1 MTMPNKLKPCP
12 FCGSERVGFVRDLEM
27 VSITGIW
34 CADCRSLTKWV
45 IPMKTKETVGENE
58 AKWAKKWNR
67 RTNPTD
73 AND

>member
-1 MTMPNKLKPCP
+1 
-12 FCGSERVGFVRDLEM
+12 
-27 VSITGIW
+27 
-34 CADCRSLTKWV
+34 
-45 IPMKTKETVGENE
+45 MKTKETVGENE